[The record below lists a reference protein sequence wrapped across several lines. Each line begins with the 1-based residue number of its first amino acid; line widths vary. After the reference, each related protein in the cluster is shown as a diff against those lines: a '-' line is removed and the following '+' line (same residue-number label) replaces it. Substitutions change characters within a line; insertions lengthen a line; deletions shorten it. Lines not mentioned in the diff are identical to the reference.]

1 MVTQA
6 VNILVSILHLLP
18 IFYASKM
25 RISKAFFVS
34 LGIFF
39 CFFVCLSHALD
50 TLRPGENL
58 YGTETLVSASGVFEL
73 GFFGSS
79 EPSNEYLGIWFTND
93 KNKKAI
99 WVSNTDAPLLGSP
112 AILSIRYDGNLV
124 ISGRGPIPRIVNYGQ
139 LATSSNTSAK
149 ILDSGNLILMEGE
162 KIIWQSFH
170 YPTDT
175 FLPGM
180 KLGWFDIGTD
190 HVMKAFLVS
199 WLSPSVPGNGPFSL
213 GLDSIT
219 WSTFNVWRSD
229 GAYQEIGF
237 WDNNTFRFFFQNP
250 LDGYNFSFFSNSK
263 EVYLTFNNKG
273 SYFSWFVLA
282 SNGYINEFKM
292 DGQDIS
298 VVNHSLCDDTQL
310 SKSTDCLVMMPS
322 KCEEGGHFS
331 EIRGLM
337 PNSMVINWSI
347 HTGLSDCALICRSNC
362 SCTAYASLHDDGT
375 GCELYYGDRSDLLN
389 MIERGNNTVYVRD
402 DAPESD
408 LQRKRKLV
416 LVIAP
421 VVSLILIILML
432 FLCYLRWRK
441 CDYLGTNGRQ
451 CRITDSVELLLL
463 QLTNNEN
470 ATNYIELGRKKDHE
484 LPLLSFS
491 CIAAATDNFSAAN
504 KLGEGGFGPVYKGE
518 LRGHEIAIKRLS
530 KRSGQGLEEFKNEV
544 KLISK
549 LQHRNLVKVLGC
561 CLEQEEKILIYEY
574 MANKSLDYFIF
585 DPTRQTSLD
594 WKKRVDIIEGIAQG
608 LLYLHR
614 YSSLRIIH
622 RDLKTSNILLDAY
635 MNPKISDF
643 GMARIFFEND
653 DRSKTKRVVGTYGY
667 MSPEYAVHG
676 LFSTKSDIFSF
687 GVILLEIVSGRK
699 STTFCQSDSS
709 LNLLGYAWDLW
720 KDGRCVELMD
730 PTLTDSCSFALG
742 LDSNNRTQLKVWH
755 RNGVSRQIAFW
766 DGQRL
771 KFMIESSSEDYNFS
785 FVSKPDEVYIT
796 FNTRENYTS
805 SWFVMSS
812 TGQIQEYKM
821 LGQKISMVNRSICEN
836 TTVSDATDCYIVRP
850 SLCQDGDKFSE
861 IKGSMPN
868 SIVISDSAHLGL
880 SDCEILC
887 RGNCSC
893 TAFAPFRDDGT
904 GCEFYYGDKRA
915 LLGIIGVGKSII
927 YVRGDI
933 LPKPGDTGEQNSRRL
948 RLLVIIPVVSLI
960 VPIIVALICYIQW
973 RKQACRGGKG
983 NEDNT
988 RRSLERFLFQI
999 GSNVAALD
1007 EDKPEDRYNQK
1018 QDHELPLLSFSC
1030 MATATKNFSYEN
1042 KLGEGGFGPVYKG
1055 VLLGHEIAVK
1065 RLSKQSGQGLEE
1077 FKNEV
1082 QLISKLQHRNLVRL
1096 LGCCIEN
1103 EEKILIYE
1111 YMVNNSL
1118 DSFLFD
1124 PTKKILLDWKNRVF
1138 IIEGIAQGLLYLH
1151 KYSRFRIIHRDLKT
1165 SNILLDPHMNPKI
1178 SDFGMARIFGEDEV
1192 RAKTN
1197 RVVGT
1202 YGYMSPEYVVHGH
1215 FSTKSDVFEPTRICL
1230 GFVERR
1236 KRLGVDGSNII

>member
-1 MVTQA
+1 MAKSATSLFSISVFHCCFLLSLSQA
-6 VNILVSILHLLP
+6 
-18 IFYASKM
+18 K
-25 RISKAFFVS
+25 
-34 LGIFF
+34 
-39 CFFVCLSHALD
+39 D
-50 TLRPGENL
+50 TLKPGEDL
-58 YGTETLVSASGVFEL
+58 RGAKTLVSSNGVFEL
-73 GFFGSS
+73 GFFNSS
-79 EPSNEYLGIWFTND
+79 SSSSSNHYLGIWFKND
-93 KNKKAI
+93 PNKKPV
-99 WVSNTDAPLLGSP
+99 WVANRENPILDSSG
-112 AILSIRYDGNLV
+112 ILSIRYDGNLV
-124 ISGRGPIPRIVNYGQ
+124 IVDRRQIPIIVNSGM
-139 LATSSNTSAK
+139 LATATNTSSTL
-149 ILDSGNLILMEGE
+149 LDSE
-162 KIIWQSFH
+162 Q
-170 YPTDT
+170 
-175 FLPGM
+175 
-180 KLGWFDIGTD
+180 
-190 HVMKAFLVS
+190 FLVS
-199 WLSPSVPGNGPFSL
+199 WQSLSVP
-213 GLDSIT
+213 
-219 WSTFNVWRSD
+219 
-229 GAYQEIGF
+229 A
-237 WDNNTFRFFFQNP
+237 
-250 LDGYNFSFFSNSK
+250 
-263 EVYLTFNNKG
+263 
-273 SYFSWFVLA
+273 
-282 SNGYINEFKM
+282 
-292 DGQDIS
+292 
-298 VVNHSLCDDTQL
+298 
-310 SKSTDCLVMMPS
+310 
-322 KCEEGGHFS
+322 
-331 EIRGLM
+331 
-337 PNSMVINWSI
+337 
-347 HTGLSDCALICRSNC
+347 TG
-362 SCTAYASLHDDGT
+362 
-375 GCELYYGDRSDLLN
+375 
-389 MIERGNNTVYVRD
+389 
-402 DAPESD
+402 
-408 LQRKRKLV
+408 
-416 LVIAP
+416 
-421 VVSLILIILML
+421 
-432 FLCYLRWRK
+432 
-441 CDYLGTNGRQ
+441 
-451 CRITDSVELLLL
+451 
-463 QLTNNEN
+463 
-470 ATNYIELGRKKDHE
+470 
-484 LPLLSFS
+484 
-491 CIAAATDNFSAAN
+491 
-504 KLGEGGFGPVYKGE
+504 
-518 LRGHEIAIKRLS
+518 
-530 KRSGQGLEEFKNEV
+530 
-544 KLISK
+544 
-549 LQHRNLVKVLGC
+549 
-561 CLEQEEKILIYEY
+561 
-574 MANKSLDYFIF
+574 
-585 DPTRQTSLD
+585 
-594 WKKRVDIIEGIAQG
+594 
-608 LLYLHR
+608 
-614 YSSLRIIH
+614 
-622 RDLKTSNILLDAY
+622 
-635 MNPKISDF
+635 
-643 GMARIFFEND
+643 
-653 DRSKTKRVVGTYGY
+653 
-667 MSPEYAVHG
+667 
-676 LFSTKSDIFSF
+676 
-687 GVILLEIVSGRK
+687 
-699 STTFCQSDSS
+699 
-709 LNLLGYAWDLW
+709 
-720 KDGRCVELMD
+720 
-730 PTLTDSCSFALG
+730 SFALG

-933 LPKPGDTGEQNSRRL
+933 LPKPGDT
-948 RLLVIIPVVSLI
+948 
-960 VPIIVALICYIQW
+960 
-973 RKQACRGGKG
+973 GGKG

-1215 FSTKSDVFEPTRICL
+1215 FSTKSDVFSFGVIILEIISGRKNVNFCHSDRSLNLLGYAWDLWKEGKGSELMDPTLSNSCSISQFMLCIQIGLLCVQAHPGDRPTMSDVISMLSNDITNLPAPKEPAFSTHTISY
-1230 GFVERR
+1230 
-1236 KRLGVDGSNII
+1236 SNLHSPQYTLNDATFSDIEAR